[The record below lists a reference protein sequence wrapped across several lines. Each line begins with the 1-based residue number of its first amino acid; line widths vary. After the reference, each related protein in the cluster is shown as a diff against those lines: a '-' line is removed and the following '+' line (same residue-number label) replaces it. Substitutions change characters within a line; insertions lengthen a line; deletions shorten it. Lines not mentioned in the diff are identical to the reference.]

1 MPITP
6 NKKFPSSPAVNKA
19 SSFYMGGMAAWNV
32 ARLFTGASGV
42 GEIGAWRPFQWFK
55 GAPVS
60 MIDKNDVVYV
70 FDAVLRTNHA
80 TEIKA
85 TSHPIQSGANI
96 VDHSYIEPEKL
107 LLEIGMSDAM
117 ASFTPGQWKQYSTK
131 SISAYKKLKEL
142 QYSRLPLTVKT
153 RLNTYDNMIIIRIDS
168 PEDSRTA
175 NGLRCTIYLQ
185 QIMVAQVS
193 ATTVK
198 VSKRAQKTNKTALG
212 TKQPKDDG
220 SVLVRMGAKSS

>member
-1 MPITP
+1 MYYINVWP
-6 NKKFPSSPAVNKA
+6 NQNIQKV
-19 SSFYMGGMAAWNV
+19 Y
-32 ARLFTGASGV
+32 
-42 GEIGAWRPFQWFK
+42 
-55 GAPVS
+55 PVRT
-60 MIDKNDVVYV
+60 NFVVYV

-142 QYSRLPLTVKT
+142 QYLRLPLTVKT
-153 RLNTYDNMIIIRIDS
+153 RLNTYNNMIIVRMDS

-193 ATTVK
+193 TTTVK
-198 VSKRAQKTNKTALG
+198 VSKRGQTTKSTPKG
-212 TKQPKDDG
+212 TVQPKDSG
-220 SVLVRMGAKSS
+220 SALVRMGAQGT